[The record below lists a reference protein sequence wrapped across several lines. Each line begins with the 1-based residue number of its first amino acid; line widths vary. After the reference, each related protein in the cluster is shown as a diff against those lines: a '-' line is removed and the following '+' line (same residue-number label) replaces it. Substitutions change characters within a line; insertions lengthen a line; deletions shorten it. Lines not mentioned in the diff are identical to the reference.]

1 VSRLITACVPV
12 LFALLL
18 AAPASAAWTVERLV
32 KGSPLRGIHGL
43 GFGPDGAIYTGS
55 VLGQSIYRIDP
66 QSGEVRVFVPP
77 TAGMADDLEF
87 APDGTLYWTGYLQ
100 GTLMVRPPRGG
111 PRAIAAGLPGLN
123 SLALNAEGR
132 LFATQVFLGDALWEF
147 DPTGAVAPRKLLE
160 GVGGLN
166 GFDFGPDGRLCGPLW
181 FKGQVACIDVDSG
194 TLEVVAEGFRVPA
207 AANFDS
213 QGRLH
218 AIDNETGEVFRI
230 DIAAR
235 TRTRVATAPTNLDN
249 LAFDAHDHLY
259 VTNMSDNAVYAV
271 DTASGAVRSVI
282 SSPLTL
288 PGGLGFAGGRLYV
301 ADTFT
306 LSVVDPANGEVG
318 DLSRSLAENGFPTAL
333 AASDTRLATT
343 SVESRS
349 AVLWDRSGG
358 RPLMHWTGLG
368 APGAIA
374 LLDANRV
381 VVAELAGGRLVEL
394 DAREPAARRLLAE
407 GLAQP
412 MGLALRA
419 DAWFVSESAAGRV
432 SAIGRDGARRTVAEG
447 LLRPEGL
454 AFLPDGRLAVAET
467 GAGRV
472 LLLDPASGAREVIAA
487 GLPLG
492 ITDVPGTPPGMFPT
506 GLAAAPDGT
515 LYLSVDREGAILRL
529 REASGPG
536 FAEATPVADMLGNAE
551 RR

>member
-1 VSRLITACVPV
+1 MNRPVPACIAL
-12 LFALLL
+12 LFALLA
-18 AAPASAAWTVERLV
+18 AAPASASWTVERLV
-32 KGSPLRGIHGL
+32 GGSLLRGIHGL
-43 GFGPDGAIYTGS
+43 DIGPDGAIYVGS
-55 VLGQSIYRIDP
+55 VLGQSIFRVDP
-66 QSGEVRVFVPP
+66 RTGEARVFVPP
-77 TAGMADDLEF
+77 PAGMADDVAF

-100 GTLMVRPPRGG
+100 GTLMVQAPRGG

-123 SLALNAEGR
+123 SLALDARGR
-132 LFATQVFLGDALWEF
+132 LFATQVFLGDTLWAF
-147 DPTGAVAPRKLLE
+147 DPAGVAAPRKLLE
-160 GVGGLN
+160 GMGGLN

-181 FKGQVACIDVDSG
+181 FKGQVVCIDVDSG

-213 QGRLH
+213 RGRLH
-218 AIDNETGEVFRI
+218 AIDNETGEIFRI
-230 DIAAR
+230 DTAAR
-235 TRTRVATAPTNLDN
+235 TRTLLATAPSNLDN
-249 LAFDAHDHLY
+249 LAFDAEDGLY
-259 VTNMSDNAVYAV
+259 VTNMSDNAIYAI
-271 DTASGAVRSVI
+271 DTASGAVRSVV

-306 LSVVDPANGEVG
+306 LSVVDPASGEVG
-318 DLSRSLAENGFPTAL
+318 DISRSLAENGFPTAL

-349 AVLWDRSGG
+349 AVLWDRASG
-358 RPLMHWTGLG
+358 RPLARWEGLG

-374 LLDANRV
+374 LVDANRV
-381 VVAELAGGRLVEL
+381 AVAELAGGRLVEL
-394 DAREPAARRLLAE
+394 DAREPTARKPIAE

-419 DAWFVSESAAGRV
+419 GTWFVSESAAGRV
-432 SAIGRDGARRTVAEG
+432 SAIDRDGARRTLAEG

-472 LLLDPASGAREVIAA
+472 LLVDPGSGAREVIAS

-492 ITDVPGTPPGMFPT
+492 IPDLPGAPPGAFPT
-506 GLAAAPDGT
+506 GIAAAPDGT
-515 LYLSVDREGAILRL
+515 LYLSADREGAILRL
-529 REASGPG
+529 RDPRGANGAGP
-536 FAEATPVADMLGNAE
+536 
-551 RR
+551 R